1 MRPKKELHLLLLA
14 LVVTL
19 SLSNINGQ
27 TTCKNGLGRVLYE
40 RLPNQQL
47 QGYDDDVVRDTAP
60 PFRVLEKCQDLCLR
74 DRSGSNNLVRTCTSF
89 DFQPGSRIT
98 SFGGNSE
105 YEESLCYL
113 TSEQAGPEGIGSL
126 MLVPNSVHF
135 NEICLTSSR
144 PERECPSRRYVFE
157 RHPRKKL
164 KLPISDIKEITA
176 ANRSDCED
184 KCLNEF
190 SFVCR
195 SANFD
200 STMRSCTLSRFT
212 RRTHPEL
219 MEDDPNSDYLENT
232 CLNAERRCDGLAVFV
247 KEENKRLG
255 GPFEVDIFNNMT
267 LEECQTMCLR
277 AEKYFCRSV
286 EFDDQSKQCILS
298 EEDSISQ
305 KDDISISSSP
315 THHFYDLVCLDNQR
329 ANDYPDNS
337 VTSHLF
343 SSGRRPDT
351 AFQRYRNSRLGG
363 EFHSEITGRSLSECL
378 DECLRQTSFQCRS
391 AVYSDRFRTCR
402 LSRYNQKDG
411 MRIIYDADY
420 DYYENL
426 MLNVVGG
433 GADGDGGGHSGGSDG
448 KRPGDQSGSN
458 WRQPNKHD
466 DRYGS
471 SGSTGGGVGSGSHG
485 GTGSGGSR
493 LPPGEGVDY
502 NRPYDRYPDFAGN
515 EYDRNPYGGAGAD
528 RDRDRYPPDRYGSR
542 YPAGG
547 DQMGY
552 GRPYD
557 RFPDDYDRYPAGAGV
572 NGDRDRD
579 RDRDRYPG
587 AGERDRDRYPGIAGD
602 RDRERYPGAGERDRY
617 PGDRDRDRYPA
628 DPYPPERY
636 ADRYGD
642 RRYPDR
648 ERDRDRDRLPP
659 YRPLPYPGINDNSLP
674 SDLPHTRPY
683 PTDDDAPFRPYGYG
697 GGRYGDNRYDSRYPP
712 RFPPGRERDPVGGYT
727 GRDAPD
733 SIFPDRRYRPS
744 SMDGARYPYLPDSRG
759 PPGRYDDIVHSARRP
774 EPDSAKRYP
783 PAPIAPTGSA
793 SKYASTPNRFPVGSD
808 RYPID
813 IYKYGNR
820 PRPDDLGRRPGLE
833 RPPPPF
839 YDYDYEERYGDRYG
853 PYDREYDGPP
863 GRRPP
868 SGGPYGRY
876 DTPFNRPYGG
886 NGLDDRPLPLPGL
899 GLSHPPTPYGGGGGG
914 GGGHVGIGIGV
925 NSGPPRPPITRCE
938 ESDNFKQIAARHK
951 MRRHFVRRALT
962 VPSLIQCERECIESR
977 DFVCR
982 SFNYRDSAAS
992 SYEDRDRDRDRE
1004 SPNCE
1009 LSDRDSRELDIHD
1022 PGTFDASNYD
1032 FYERSIGRSDGE
1044 CMDVTQTCN
1053 EEGMEF
1059 TIRTPEGFLG
1069 RIYTYGFYD
1078 RCFFRGNGGTVNVL
1092 RLSGPQ
1098 GYPDCGTQRYG
1109 DTLTNIVVVQFSDNV
1124 QTSRDKR
1131 YNLTCIFRGPGEA
1144 VVSSGYIGAGSGS
1157 PIPIEYL
1164 PAENTLSSKVRLSIL
1179 YQGRPTTT
1187 IAVGDPLTFRLEAQD
1202 GYNHVTDIFAT
1213 NVVARDPYSGRSIQL
1228 IDRFGCPV
1236 DPFVFPELDK
1246 LRDGDTL
1253 EARFNAFKIPESN
1266 FLVFEAT
1273 VRSCREGC
1281 QPAYCPGPAGRQEP
1295 SFGRRRRSLNTT
1307 EEPEPEALA
1316 LGGSSQLEASTVD
1329 EVTVV
1334 NSTTVSATLG
1344 QAPVNETQTGD
1355 KTKETEEP
1363 EQVREMIEVFET
1375 REEIEKESYPR
1386 KLVAPVETVCMTPAE
1401 YHGLITAIIL
1411 LMILLFSITMVAG
1424 LGYRRY
1430 WKSISK
1436 NRLVDRHSPIHSLGH
1451 SHSSIRTHERFT
1463 EIGHMPNLNG
1473 GGGGAGGAGG
1483 TGGGANQSA
1492 SNRASNAFRTNMS
1505 MFGGSLHKT
1514 FATGNL
1520 ARMCQLPVI
1529 NPMRSNNQSGPHQF
1543 EDPSEPIYTDPSLF
1557 ERSRSL
1563 RSLTMVAESEDN
1575 QEV

>member
-557 RFPDDYDRYPAGAGV
+557 RFPDDY
-572 NGDRDRD
+572 
-579 RDRDRYPG
+579 
-587 AGERDRDRYPGIAGD
+587 
-602 RDRERYPGAGERDRY
+602 
-617 PGDRDRDRYPA
+617 
-628 DPYPPERY
+628 
-636 ADRYGD
+636 
-642 RRYPDR
+642 
-648 ERDRDRDRLPP
+648 
-659 YRPLPYPGINDNSLP
+659 
-674 SDLPHTRPY
+674 
-683 PTDDDAPFRPYGYG
+683 
-697 GGRYGDNRYDSRYPP
+697 
-712 RFPPGRERDPVGGYT
+712 
-727 GRDAPD
+727 
-733 SIFPDRRYRPS
+733 
-744 SMDGARYPYLPDSRG
+744 
-759 PPGRYDDIVHSARRP
+759 
-774 EPDSAKRYP
+774 
-783 PAPIAPTGSA
+783 
-793 SKYASTPNRFPVGSD
+793 
-808 RYPID
+808 
-813 IYKYGNR
+813 
-820 PRPDDLGRRPGLE
+820 GLE

-1557 ERSRSL
+1557 ERSRQVLAIHTPISGSKNMCSPFIAICLSRRHLVTRVCRCRGPPCCKVHPVRRLFGSL
-1563 RSLTMVAESEDN
+1563 YCTSRLATGTG
-1575 QEV
+1575 Q

>member
-1 MRPKKELHLLLLA
+1 MRPRKGLHLLLTA
-14 LVVTL
+14 LVA
-19 SLSNINGQ
+19 SLCLAKINGQ

-433 GADGDGGGHSGGSDG
+433 GADGDGSGHSGSSDG

-471 SGSTGGGVGSGSHG
+471 GGSTGGGGSHG

-502 NRPYDRYPDFAGN
+502 GRPYDRYPDFAGN
-515 EYDRNPYGGAGAD
+515 EYDRNPYGGAGGD
-528 RDRDRYPPDRYGSR
+528 RDRERYPPDRYGSR
-542 YPAGG
+542 YPTGG
-547 DQMGY
+547 DGMGY
-552 GRPYD
+552 NRPYD
-557 RFPDDYDRYPAGAGV
+557 RYPDDY
-572 NGDRDRD
+572 
-579 RDRDRYPG
+579 
-587 AGERDRDRYPGIAGD
+587 
-602 RDRERYPGAGERDRY
+602 
-617 PGDRDRDRYPA
+617 
-628 DPYPPERY
+628 
-636 ADRYGD
+636 
-642 RRYPDR
+642 
-648 ERDRDRDRLPP
+648 
-659 YRPLPYPGINDNSLP
+659 
-674 SDLPHTRPY
+674 
-683 PTDDDAPFRPYGYG
+683 
-697 GGRYGDNRYDSRYPP
+697 
-712 RFPPGRERDPVGGYT
+712 
-727 GRDAPD
+727 
-733 SIFPDRRYRPS
+733 
-744 SMDGARYPYLPDSRG
+744 
-759 PPGRYDDIVHSARRP
+759 
-774 EPDSAKRYP
+774 
-783 PAPIAPTGSA
+783 
-793 SKYASTPNRFPVGSD
+793 
-808 RYPID
+808 
-813 IYKYGNR
+813 
-820 PRPDDLGRRPGLE
+820 GLK

-876 DTPFNRPYGG
+876 DSPFNRPYGG

-899 GLSHPPTPYGGGGGG
+899 GLSHPPTPYGGGGG
-914 GGGHVGIGIGV
+914 HVGVGVGV

-951 MRRHFVRRALT
+951 MRRHFVRRALI

-1059 TIRTPEGFLG
+1059 TIRTPEGFVG

-1316 LGGSSQLEASTVD
+1316 LEGSNQLEASTMD

-1344 QAPVNETQTGD
+1344 QAPGNDTQPGE

-1411 LMILLFSITMVAG
+1411 LMILLFSITLVAG

-1463 EIGHMPNLNG
+1463 EIGHMPNLTG
-1473 GGGGAGGAGG
+1473 GGGGGGGGAGG

-1529 NPMRSNNQSGPHQF
+1529 NPMRTTNQGSHQF

-1557 ERSRSL
+1557 ERSRQVEAHNI
-1563 RSLTMVAESEDN
+1563 TDPQKEESPTTYRN
-1575 QEV
+1575 YRCEV

>member
-1 MRPKKELHLLLLA
+1 MRPKKEFHLLLLA

-19 SLSNINGQ
+19 SLSKINGQ

-433 GADGDGGGHSGGSDG
+433 GSDGDHSGSSDG

-471 SGSTGGGVGSGSHG
+471 SGSTGGGVGGGSHG

-502 NRPYDRYPDFAGN
+502 NRPYDRYPDFGGN

-557 RFPDDYDRYPAGAGV
+557 RFPDDY
-572 NGDRDRD
+572 
-579 RDRDRYPG
+579 
-587 AGERDRDRYPGIAGD
+587 
-602 RDRERYPGAGERDRY
+602 
-617 PGDRDRDRYPA
+617 
-628 DPYPPERY
+628 
-636 ADRYGD
+636 
-642 RRYPDR
+642 
-648 ERDRDRDRLPP
+648 
-659 YRPLPYPGINDNSLP
+659 
-674 SDLPHTRPY
+674 
-683 PTDDDAPFRPYGYG
+683 
-697 GGRYGDNRYDSRYPP
+697 
-712 RFPPGRERDPVGGYT
+712 
-727 GRDAPD
+727 
-733 SIFPDRRYRPS
+733 
-744 SMDGARYPYLPDSRG
+744 
-759 PPGRYDDIVHSARRP
+759 
-774 EPDSAKRYP
+774 
-783 PAPIAPTGSA
+783 
-793 SKYASTPNRFPVGSD
+793 
-808 RYPID
+808 
-813 IYKYGNR
+813 
-820 PRPDDLGRRPGLE
+820 GLE

-868 SGGPYGRY
+868 SGGLYGRY
-876 DTPFNRPYGG
+876 DTPFNRPYAG

-899 GLSHPPTPYGGGGGG
+899 GLSHPPTPYGGGGGGG

-992 SYEDRDRDRDRE
+992 SYEDRDRDRDRDRE

-1463 EIGHMPNLNG
+1463 EIGHMPNMNG
-1473 GGGGAGGAGG
+1473 GGGGTGG